1 MRIGIVCP
9 YAWEVPGG
17 VKAHVRD
24 LAEALLGLGHEVSV
38 IAPADDDEP
47 VPPYVVPAGRA
58 VPVRYNGSVARLTF
72 GLVSNTRV
80 RRWLRDGKFDVL
92 HVHEPVVPSLS
103 LLACYAADGPMVA
116 TFHAALPRS
125 RWFRIAMPAALPAV
139 EKIRARIAV
148 SPAARETI
156 VRFLGGD
163 AVLIPNG
170 VDVAGFHDATPLPGW
185 PGPGGAIGFL
195 GRFNEPRK
203 GFDVLTDAFA
213 DLARQRPAIR
223 LLVAGPGDADD
234 ARREI
239 PAELQDRVTFL
250 GQVSDED
257 KARFFHSIDAYVA
270 ANTGQESFGVIL
282 LEAAAAGTPIVAS
295 DLGAF
300 RRVLDDGL
308 AGELFP
314 VGAPAGLAA
323 AVGRVL
329 DDADRRTRLVA
340 AGRRV
345 AGRYDWSSIAA
356 HVVDVYETVT
366 AGERAG
372 VAEHEPAEAGEVGEV
387 GEIG

>member
-1 MRIGIVCP
+1 MRIGIACP
-9 YAWEVPGG
+9 YAWDVPGG

-24 LAEALLGLGHEVSV
+24 LAEALIDLGHDVSV

-80 RRWLRDGKFDVL
+80 RRWLRDGEFDVL
-92 HVHEPVVPSLS
+92 HAHEPIVPSLS

-116 TFHAALPRS
+116 TFHAALPKS

-156 VRFLGGD
+156 VHFLGGD

-170 VDVAGFHDATPLPGW
+170 VDVTGFRDAAPLPGW
-185 PGPGGAIGFL
+185 PGAGGAIGFL
-195 GRFNEPRK
+195 GRFNESRK
-203 GFDVLTDAFA
+203 GFDVLTEAFVE
-213 DLARQRPAIR
+213 LARQRPGIR

-257 KARFFHSIDAYVA
+257 KARFFHSVDAYVA
-270 ANTGQESFGVIL
+270 PNTGQESFGVIL

-295 DLGAF
+295 DIEAF
-300 RRVLDDGL
+300 RRVLDGGL
-308 AGELFP
+308 AGELFT
-314 VGAPAGLAA
+314 VGDPAALAA
-323 AVGRVL
+323 AACRVI
-329 DDADRRTRLVA
+329 DDAAMRSRLVA
-340 AGRRV
+340 AGREVVR
-345 AGRYDWSSIAA
+345 RYDWPSIAA
-356 HVVDVYETVT
+356 RVVDVYETVT

-372 VAEHEPAEAGEVGEV
+372 VAEHPAEAGAQEVGET
-387 GEIG
+387 G